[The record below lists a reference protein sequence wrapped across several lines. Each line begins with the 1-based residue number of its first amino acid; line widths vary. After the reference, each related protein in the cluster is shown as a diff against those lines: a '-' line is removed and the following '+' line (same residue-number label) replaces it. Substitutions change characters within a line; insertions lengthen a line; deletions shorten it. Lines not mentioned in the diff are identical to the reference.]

1 MDCRACIANVMIIF
15 YVTRLDGPNAD
26 VTYNIAWMGLW
37 VFAEISFGITVTGT
51 FLLPKF
57 IEARGAKLCSVY
69 FSVTR
74 PLTSLTSKLSFG
86 NLLQSRKDTEVT
98 QDVSLDTV
106 AIAGNSENDPGFAN
120 PDQDME
126 SHPSSECI
134 FDPTKYTSVSF
145 TDTATGTEAND
156 KRQAYFNSE
165 RY

>member
-1 MDCRACIANVMIIF
+1 MIIF
-15 YVTRLDGPNAD
+15 YVTRLDGRSAD

-57 IEARGAKLCSVY
+57 VEARGAKLCNVY
-69 FSVTR
+69 FNVTR

-98 QDVSLDTV
+98 QDVTLDTL
-106 AIAGNSENDPGFAN
+106 AIAGNSENSLGFTN

-134 FDPTKYTSVSF
+134 FDPARFTSVKV
-145 TDTATGTEAND
+145 TDTVSGTEAND
-156 KRQAYFNSE
+156 KRQGYFNSE